1 MTNTPKPQ
9 ATTLDE
15 ILNWRAKAVNEWR
28 TNQAGIDPD
37 FKYEFSDELF
47 SRHREEAKQA
57 IQTLITEARIDEI
70 GKLHDDILMSE
81 NHIRALKKARA
92 CLTQLEEK
100 L

>member
-1 MTNTPKPQ
+1 MSDPN
-9 ATTLDE
+9 TLDE
-15 ILNWRAKAVNEWR
+15 IRKLTSNYDAYLLE
-28 TNQAGIDPD
+28 AGMDASNIDYD
-37 FKYEFSDELF
+37 QLSDARIELWN
-47 SRHREEAKQA
+47 A

-92 CLTQLEEK
+92 CLTQLKEK